1 MPENVLKNQPLFR
14 DTFLEID
21 LDCIA
26 FNIRQIK
33 KAANPG
39 VCIAAVVKANG
50 YGHGS
55 LEIAP
60 ILMENGADM
69 LAVAT
74 LTEALELK
82 KQYPDYPVFLLGL
95 TPDSYLPYVVQYHII
110 QTIDRL
116 DQAKLLSQTAQ
127 RLGLTAT
134 VHIKVDTG
142 FHRIGFSD
150 SEESIAQIIQIFSL
164 PHLEVQGIFSHLA
177 LKDEAENERQF
188 QRFLRV
194 IQILEQHGCC
204 CRYHHIADSISFVD
218 YPQYQLD
225 MIRPGAILY
234 GLKGFHHGHLELKQ
248 ALSFKSKI
256 SHISYIKKGE
266 GVSYDYLW
274 VAKRD
279 SVIGTLPFGYA
290 DGYPRNLKDK
300 GFVTIH
306 GQKAPLVGVLCMD
319 QCMVDLTDIK
329 NAAIGDEAIIYG
341 DGSNGTLDI
350 DTAAKLSGTNKN
362 EIVSRL
368 TARPPRIYKKSGEI
382 AGVVH
387 NFSLQPLL

>member
-1 MPENVLKNQPLFR
+1 MSEYILKQQPLFR
-14 DTFLEID
+14 DTFLKID

-39 VCIAAVVKANG
+39 VCVAAVVKANG
-50 YGHGS
+50 YGHGAAA
-55 LEIAP
+55 IAP
-60 ILMENGADM
+60 VLMENGADL

-82 KQYPDYPVFLLGL
+82 KQYPDYPVLILGL
-95 TPDSYLPYVVQYHII
+95 TPDSCLSYVVQHHIV
-110 QTIDRL
+110 QTVDRL
-116 DQAKLLSQTAQ
+116 EQAQLLSRTAQ
-127 RLGLTAT
+127 RLGLTAA

-150 SEESIAQIIQIFSL
+150 SDEAVSQMEQIFSL
-164 PHLEVQGIFSHLA
+164 PSLEVQGIFSHLA
-177 LKDEAENERQF
+177 LKDDEENERQF

-194 IQILEQHGCC
+194 VKLLEQRGCR

-225 MIRPGAILY
+225 MIRPGALLY
-234 GLKGFHHGHLELKQ
+234 GLKGFHRGHLELRQ
-248 ALSFKSKI
+248 ALSFHTKI
-256 SHISYIKKGE
+256 SHISRVKKGE

-274 VAKRD
+274 TAKRD

-290 DGYPRNLKDK
+290 DGYPRNLRDK
-300 GFVTIH
+300 GFVTIR

-319 QCMVDLTDIK
+319 QCMVDLTDIEG
-329 NAAIGDEAIIYG
+329 ASLGDDAVIYG
-341 DGSNGTLDI
+341 DGSHNTLDI

-368 TARPPRIYKKSGEI
+368 TARPPRVYVKGGAV
-382 AGVVH
+382 AGVAH